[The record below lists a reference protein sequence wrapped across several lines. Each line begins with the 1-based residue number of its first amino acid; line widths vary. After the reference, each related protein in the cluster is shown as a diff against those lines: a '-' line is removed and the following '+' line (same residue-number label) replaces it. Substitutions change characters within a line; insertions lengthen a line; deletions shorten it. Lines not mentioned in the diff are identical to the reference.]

1 MDRCPACGASMTP
14 GDRTCA
20 ACGLTVAGATASFDA
35 VGEVAEVP
43 YAPAAPVSAVPVLL
57 VRKGI
62 EEGERFY
69 LEQPK
74 ISIGRDPESDIFL
87 NDVTVS
93 RAHAVITVDGP
104 TVRILDA
111 GSLNGTYV
119 NNAIVTTTQ
128 LKNGDQVQIGRF
140 QMVFLSGEGA

>member
-1 MDRCPACGASMTP
+1 MERCPACGASMKP
-14 GDRTCA
+14 GERTCA
-20 ACGLTVAGATASFDA
+20 ECGLTVAGATASFEA
-35 VGEVAEVP
+35 VGEAAETP
-43 YAPAAPVSAVPVLL
+43 YAPGAAVSEVPVLL

-69 LEQPK
+69 LEQPR
-74 ISIGRDPESDIFL
+74 ISIGRDPEADIFL

-93 RAHAVITVDGP
+93 RAHAVITIDGP
-104 TVRILDA
+104 NVRILDA

-119 NNAIVTTTQ
+119 NNAIVTTAQ
-128 LKNGDQVQIGRF
+128 LKNGDHVQIGRF

>member
-1 MDRCPACGASMTP
+1 MDRCPACGASMAP
-14 GDRTCA
+14 DERTCPE
-20 ACGLTVAGATASFDA
+20 CGLSVAGATASFDA
-35 VGEVAEVP
+35 VGEVAEAP
-43 YAPAAPVSAVPVLL
+43 YSPATAVSDVPVLV

-69 LEQPK
+69 LEQSR

-93 RAHAVITVDGP
+93 RAHAVITVDASN
-104 TVRILDA
+104 VRILDA

-119 NNAIVTTTQ
+119 NNAIVTTAQ
-128 LKNGDQVQIGRF
+128 LKNGDRVQIGRF
-140 QMVFLSGEGA
+140 QMQFLTGGGA